1 MVDAGAQAT
10 AYNGAGIC
18 PSIDPVSSPDSI
30 RPPGSSPAPP
40 AADSREQ
47 ELIGRIVSG
56 DRSLFYELIQP
67 YERAVFLAAN
77 SILQNDAD
85 AEDVAQ
91 EAFLRALD
99 KLSTFR
105 GEARFSTW
113 LIQIAINEARMRLRR
128 SKRYPMESA
137 DEPFSTADDEEY
149 FPRDLADWREIPSEA
164 LQRKE
169 LREALKRAVAS
180 LKPHYRDVFLLRD
193 VQHLSIAET
202 AAALGLKEA
211 TVKIRLLRARLM
223 MRDALAPGYD
233 GSWTISETGWKK
245 VRPW

>member
-1 MVDAGAQAT
+1 MLDAVAQAS
-10 AYNGAGIC
+10 AYNGAGTV
-18 PSIDPVSSPDSI
+18 PSADPVSDPAPV
-30 RPPGSSPAPP
+30 RPPESSPTQRFS
-40 AADSREQ
+40 DSREQ
-47 ELIGRIVSG
+47 DLIRRILAG

-91 EAFLRALD
+91 DAFLRALE
-99 KLSTFR
+99 KLAGFR

-128 SKRYPMESA
+128 SKRYPHESA
-137 DEPFSTADDEEY
+137 DEPVSTVDDEEY

-164 LQRKE
+164 LGRKE
-169 LREALKRAVAS
+169 LREALQRALAS
-180 LKPHYRDVFLLRD
+180 LKPHYRDVFVLRD

-202 AAALGLKEA
+202 AKALGLKEA
-211 TVKIRLLRARLM
+211 TVKVRLLRARLM

-233 GSWTISETGWKK
+233 GSWTIAETGWKK

>member
-1 MVDAGAQAT
+1 MVDAGTQT
-10 AYNGAGIC
+10 SAYNAAGIC
-18 PSIDPVSSPDSI
+18 PDDDLVTDPATTRSPE
-30 RPPGSSPAPP
+30 PPVMPSLGGA
-40 AADSREQ
+40 REM
-47 ELIGRIVSG
+47 ELIRRILSG

-67 YERAVFLAAN
+67 YERVVFLAAN

-85 AEDVAQ
+85 AEEVAQ
-91 EAFLRALD
+91 ESFLRALE
-99 KLSTFR
+99 KLATFR

-113 LIQIAINEARMRLRR
+113 LVQIAINDARMRLRR
-128 SKRYPMESA
+128 SKRYQVQSA
-137 DEPFSTADDEEY
+137 DEPVSAVDDEEY

-164 LQRKE
+164 LERKE

-202 AAALGLKEA
+202 AKALGLKEA
-211 TVKIRLLRARLM
+211 TVKVRLLRARLM

-233 GSWTISETGWKK
+233 GSWTIGETGWKK

>member
-1 MVDAGAQAT
+1 MVDAGTQTT
-10 AYNGAGIC
+10 AYNAAGIC
-18 PSIDPVSSPDSI
+18 PGDDLVTDPETTRSPKL
-30 RPPGSSPAPP
+30 PPTPLLGDA
-40 AADSREQ
+40 REL
-47 ELIGRIVSG
+47 ELIRRILSG

-67 YERAVFLAAN
+67 YERVVFLAAN

-85 AEDVAQ
+85 AEEVAQ
-91 EAFLRALD
+91 ESFLRALE
-99 KLSTFR
+99 KLATFR

-113 LIQIAINEARMRLRR
+113 LVQIAINDARMRLRR
-128 SKRYPMESA
+128 SKRYQVQSA
-137 DEPFSTADDEEY
+137 DEPVSTGDDEEY

-164 LQRKE
+164 LERKE

-202 AAALGLKEA
+202 ARALGLKEA

-233 GSWTISETGWKK
+233 GSWTIGETGWKK